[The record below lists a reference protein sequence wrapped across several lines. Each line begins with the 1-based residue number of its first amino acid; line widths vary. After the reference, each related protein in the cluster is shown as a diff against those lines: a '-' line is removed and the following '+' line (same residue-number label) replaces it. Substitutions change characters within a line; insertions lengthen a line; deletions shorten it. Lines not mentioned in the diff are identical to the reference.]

1 MNTAYIPPHPLSTI
15 SPQAPNRM
23 NMIAENPSREE
34 LARYRNATRDRALYK
49 AASLLWSKGIPMEQA
64 ISIVDGAMT
73 EAGE

>member
-1 MNTAYIPPHPLSTI
+1 
-15 SPQAPNRM
+15 M

-34 LARYRNATRDRALYK
+34 RARYRNATRDRALYK

>member
-1 MNTAYIPPHPLSTI
+1 MNTAYIPPYQHHQ
-15 SPQAPNRM
+15 PQAPNRM

-34 LARYRNATRDRALYK
+34 RARYRNATRDRALYK
-49 AASLLWSKGIPMEQA
+49 AASILWSKGIPMEQA